1 VTKVQTE
8 SGTQSEQEKDKAKDV
23 TVSVNGTAVTVPQK
37 LTGEELKEAA
47 IAAGVPIQ
55 LDFNL
60 YKKEGSNYEPITDEE
75 RITVHKGEEFRCV
88 AADDVA

>member
-1 VTKVQTE
+1 MQIE
-8 SGTQSEQEKDKAKDV
+8 GDTQNDQEKGKAKLV
-23 TVSVNGTAVTVPQK
+23 TVSVNGTAVIVPQK
-37 LTGEELKEAA
+37 LTGLGLKEAA

-60 YKKEGSNYEPITDEE
+60 YKKDGSHYEPITDDD
-75 RITVHKGEEFRCV
+75 RITVYKGEEFRCV

>member
-1 VTKVQTE
+1 MQQENSTQVEEAEKGSKLVTI
-8 SGTQSEQEKDKAKDV
+8 
-23 TVSVNGTAVTVPQK
+23 SVNQTQVTVPRK

-47 IAAGVPIQ
+47 IKAGVPIQ

-60 YKKEGSNYEPITDEE
+60 YRKEGANYEPITDDEQV
-75 RITVHKGEEFRCV
+75 TVHKDEQFRCV